1 MSKANFFEKE
11 LIDNFLPLGTE
22 IFSDDHRRLPRKRKE
37 EAPIKIEPLLSIAE
51 AAKAVGVSRHRIDDA
66 INSGEL
72 AFYPIGEKARKIKVS
87 DLNKWLEMKRTFIND
102 YISDCRRSNV

>member
-1 MSKANFFEKE
+1 MKANLQERE
-11 LIDNFLPLGTE
+11 LIKNFFQSGTE

-37 EAPIKIEPLLSIAE
+37 DAPVKIEPLLSIAD

-72 AFYPIGEKARKIKVS
+72 AFYPIGEKARKVKVS
-87 DLNKWLEMKRTFIND
+87 DLNKWLEAKRTFI
-102 YISDCRRSNV
+102 